1 VSSTLLEVLE
11 VLGVLD
17 VLGARDARRA
27 LRGRA
32 VLAASALLTACASAG
47 DTSQAPG
54 QGGAASAPTVPTAAL
69 DAPTSAASAPPS
81 MGTSVSTAPLAA
93 STLAPPTASAPGP
106 SVSASPARPAG
117 PPCEVDDDCWIASSP
132 SGLVPIRRPSHLRG
146 RRFKPCSDGESAP
159 ACLEGRCALR
169 KYRC

>member
-1 VSSTLLEVLE
+1 MIGPSHDAHDAHDALE
-11 VLGVLD
+11 
-17 VLGARDARRA
+17 A
-27 LRGRA
+27 RA
-32 VLAASALLTACASAG
+32 VLRVLRALAMCVLLPACASAG

-54 QGGAASAPTVPTAAL
+54 QGGAASAPTVTMAAL
-69 DAPTSAASAPPS
+69 GAPTSADSAPPS
-81 MGTSVSTAPLAA
+81 MGTSMSPLPPAT

-106 SVSASPARPAG
+106 SVSASPPRPEG

-146 RRFKPCSDGESAP
+146 KRFKPCSDGESAP